1 MDSIAQIEAIL
12 HSKNKAIQHKEYAQ
26 KKAQHWHDIAQSFAD
41 QETLCG
47 MLLNK
52 NYVMNLHNLVEKQE
66 QTYTNDNYNLTLFCI
81 KRCYIIPYMPRA
93 CIRKDSWLFGTMH
106 TVKTKTLSSAESF
119 HLRMFDGM

>member
-52 NYVMNLHNLVEKQE
+52 NYVMNLHRIVENQEEISTQADAQPSENEEKQVE
-66 QTYTNDNYNLTLFCI
+66 NIQEPSVVGQEIQEEELSEENVNECAT
-81 KRCYIIPYMPRA
+81 
-93 CIRKDSWLFGTMH
+93 
-106 TVKTKTLSSAESF
+106 TKESVISKEV
-119 HLRMFDGM
+119 DVEA